1 MTNEKCIKQ
10 SDLKIKDHFWNT
22 KRSKHVGFD
31 EEKPSASS
39 TIADEDESV
48 KYRQSSR
55 RSRQN
60 QAKRNKLNKKTL
72 ETFSASQ

>member
-1 MTNEKCIKQ
+1 MTIEKGNQ
-10 SDLKIKDHFWNT
+10 LNLKIKDNFWNS
-22 KRSKHVGFD
+22 KRKHIQFD

-39 TIADEDESV
+39 TNADEEEGV

-60 QAKRNKLNKKTL
+60 QSKKSKLNKKTL
-72 ETFSASQ
+72 ETFSAS